1 MNDETQ
7 PRDDQPTAESPT
19 AEKPTEVMPPDPP
32 PPRAGRPRRL
42 LRSPTDRMVFG
53 VAGGLGRYFGI
64 DPVIVRIAF
73 GVSVFLGGIGILV
86 YLALAVFVPSG
97 EGDNVGS
104 AYYQRSRWLGVA
116 AGIGLALLAIPALGA
131 GLFWDEGW
139 GWGPWGLIWVA
150 IAAAF
155 GFGLYTLVRGG
166 GDRGEATTSGS
177 RIVATVFLTLF
188 VLVVFPALVL
198 AATFVSAIGHGVAAA
213 VVVGVLGLGLLVASF
228 FGGARWLIIPAVAL
242 ATGVGIA
249 AAADLEFP
257 ASIGEREYRP
267 AAVSSIP
274 ADGYEIGIGH
284 LLVDLRDIEWGENE
298 VVSLDVEAGIG
309 QVEVLVPESVCVAAV
324 THAGAGELAV
334 TGERNDGYDVD
345 SNRNVGATSTPRL
358 ELNGEIDLGQLQVIN
373 DDEADLEGDFRHFG
387 PGPRGYRL
395 DEDEQRHAAAAACAS
410 RPMDETGI
418 DGGTGKDDAPE
429 N

>member
-7 PRDDQPTAESPT
+7 PRDDQPAEHPTTESPT
-19 AEKPTEVMPPDPP
+19 AEKPTEVMPPPGG
-32 PPRAGRPRRL
+32 GRPRRL
-42 LRSPTDRMVFG
+42 LRSRTDRMVFG
-53 VAGGLGRYFGI
+53 VAGGLGRYFRI

-73 GVSVFLGGIGILV
+73 GVSVFLGGIGILA

-97 EGDNVGS
+97 EGDNVGR
-104 AYYQRSRWLGVA
+104 AYYQRSRWFGVA

-139 GWGPWGLIWVA
+139 GWGPWGLIWIA

-166 GDRGEATTSGS
+166 DRGQTTTSGS
-177 RIVATVFLTLF
+177 RIVATVILTLL
-188 VLVVFPALVL
+188 VLIAFPSLVL
-198 AATFVSAIGHGVAAA
+198 AAAFVSAIGHGVAAA

-284 LLVDLRDIEWGENE
+284 LLVDLRDIEWGEDE
-298 VVSLDVEAGIG
+298 VVNLDVEAGIG

-324 THAGAGELAV
+324 THTGAGELAV

-358 ELNGEIDLGQLQVIN
+358 ELDGEIDLGQLQVIN
-373 DDEADLEGDFRHFG
+373 DDEADLDKDFRHFG

-395 DEDEQRHAAAAACAS
+395 DEDEQRQAAAAACAPQ
-410 RPMDETGI
+410 PMDEPAN